1 MSTNAEHEPE
11 ASRRDKPTVPPTTPP
26 PAPPATRPPMTGAK
40 PSISSRT
47 GYAWVGL
54 VVGTLIMILLL
65 IFILQNLQTV
75 EVSMFFWNFHLPLGV
90 AVLLS
95 VISGALVMAL
105 VGGMRIL
112 QLRRAAKH

>member
-11 ASRRDKPTVPPTTPP
+11 ASRRDKPAVPPTTPP
-26 PAPPATRPPMTGAK
+26 PPATRPPMTGAK

-54 VVGTLIMILLL
+54 VTGTLIMILLL

-95 VISGALVMAL
+95 VILGALVMAL
-105 VGGMRIL
+105 VGGMRIM
-112 QLRRAAKH
+112 QLRRAAKR